1 MTTNIFD
8 PKLTAQLAAEIASQN
23 PCCTRAEIMEM
34 VTEEIKARNTQHL
47 TGDVERLPGTSF
59 DSEELKNA

>member
-1 MTTNIFD
+1 MTENIFD

-34 VTEEIKARNTQHL
+34 VAEQIKERNPQHSAR
-47 TGDVERLPGTSF
+47 
-59 DSEELKNA
+59 EELENA

>member
-1 MTTNIFD
+1 MTENIFD

-34 VTEEIKARNTQHL
+34 VTEEMKERNSQNS
-47 TGDVERLPGTSF
+47 VSKE
-59 DSEELKNA
+59 SENA